1 MPSVDVSRLDAVTV
15 DSYGTLLRLEDPVDA
30 LRAALADRGVDR
42 DADAVRAALH
52 AEASYYRPRS
62 ALGRDP
68 ESLAALRH
76 ECVKVFLEAV
86 EADLDATAFVPAF
99 LGAIA
104 FRPIDGAEAALD
116 RLRAAGLTLVCVANW
131 DIGLHEHLRRLGVH
145 ERFAVVVTSAEAGAE
160 KPDPAIFHH
169 ALGLVGVRPDR
180 ALHIGNEDADR
191 EGARA
196 AGLAFE
202 PEPLATLPE
211 RLGL

>member
-15 DSYGTLLRLEDPVDA
+15 DSYGTLLRLEDPVEA
-30 LRAALADRGVDR
+30 LRTAMAGRGVER
-42 DADAVRAALH
+42 GADTVRAAFH

-68 ESLAALRH
+68 ESLAALRR
-76 ECVKVFLEAV
+76 ECVEVFLDAAGAE
-86 EADLDATAFVPAF
+86 LDADAFVDAF
-99 LGAIA
+99 VGAVV

-131 DIGLHEHLRRLGVH
+131 DISLHEHLRGLGLH

-160 KPDPAIFHH
+160 KPDPTIFHH
-169 ALGLVGVRPDR
+169 ALGLVGVPPER
-180 ALHIGNEDADR
+180 ALHIGNEDVDR
-191 EGARA
+191 EGAAA